1 MDLVFGKLFH
11 FWLPSQMFT
20 TTELRWLQMKKNKF
34 VPKFGM
40 LSQTSSLQLSTKDFF
55 AHWVAFFGYF
65 GETGWLPH
73 RLELLAIELENS
85 ETGAVH
91 LATM

>member
-11 FWLPSQMFT
+11 FWLPSQMFI

-34 VPKFGM
+34 VLKFGM

-73 RLELLAIELENS
+73 RSFGWLVCFLAI
-85 ETGAVH
+85 GVRV
-91 LATM
+91 LATS